1 MQRKIWRVNDMI
13 LPGKKFRM
21 YGGAGHE
28 VTFFEA
34 GMEKKPSPGLLE
46 HVVLPPNPSKDIIA
60 FGAKYVES
68 KENLNKAYFANEELI
83 VAQPTIAY
91 KALDIEHEEESIVG
105 HIHSATYV
113 NRATN
118 EVVDVADLVKLDAKA
133 LNDIMIDVVIGGI
146 IYVSR
151 FPALEGPVSEKR
163 YAISMECYFDSF
175 DIMLENGIRVT
186 LEEAQLLGWSTLI
199 DQLLGSFETKEAMD
213 AAHRIKVVLADQ
225 REVPMN
231 VYKWLKGIMFSGAGL
246 VLNPACPSCHIL
258 STSRDGEDCECEDK
272 NEGAKASVESADTLL
287 TINLTKL
294 DSYMET
300 WRSSNEGKPL
310 NHQVKDNVISVS
322 TTEETAAP
330 KKGDCKGGCMDKC
343 KDSKDPK
350 CMEDCMKNCT
360 DMMGEREESD
370 STDPFVKDRDP
381 NSPDKKRAM
390 CPQYKYEVW
399 VLNGDVEEQKRHWCM
414 YASDK
419 CPTAGDRGWHECLR
433 WYRQGEDWIMDLRNN
448 RDEESAGWG
457 TEDENTASSSVEYK
471 RMSAMV
477 DSFLY
482 QVESLGREKEIAS
495 QRKDLKKPSRK
506 VK

>member
-1 MQRKIWRVNDMI
+1 MKR
-13 LPGKKFRM
+13 FRM
-21 YGGAGHE
+21 YGGVGHE
-28 VTFFEA
+28 VTFFEK
-34 GMEKKPSPGLLE
+34 GMEKKPNPGLLD
-46 HVVLPPNPSKDIIA
+46 HVVLPPSPSKDIIV

-68 KENLNKAYFANEELI
+68 RENLNRAYFANEEL
-83 VAQPTIAY
+83 VPAYPTIPL
-91 KALDIEHEEESIVG
+91 KALDVEHEQENIVG
-105 HIHSATYV
+105 HIYSGTYID
-113 NRATN
+113 RANN
-118 EVVDVADLVKLDAKA
+118 EVLDVEQLKRLDNKDLNK
-133 LNDIMIDVVIGGI
+133 ITIDVIIGGVV
-146 IYVSR
+146 YVDR
-151 FPALEGPVSEKR
+151 FPALEGPISEKR
-163 YAISMECYFDSF
+163 YAISMETYFDSF

-213 AAHRIKVVLADQ
+213 AAHRVKVILADQ
-225 REVPMN
+225 SEVPMN
-231 VYKWLKGIMFSGAGL
+231 VYKWLKGIMFCGAGL

-258 STSRDGEDCECEDK
+258 STSRDGEDCGCDDK
-272 NEGAKASVESADTLL
+272 NEGAKASKESADTLL

-310 NHQVKDNVISVS
+310 NHQVKDNVISIS
-322 TTEETAAP
+322 TTEDSAAP
-330 KKGDCKGGCMDKC
+330 KKKDDCKGGCMDKC

-350 CMEDCMKNCT
+350 CMENCMKNCM
-360 DMMGEREESD
+360 DMMADKEESD

-381 NSPDKKRAM
+381 NSPDKKRSM
-390 CPQYKYEVW
+390 CPQYKYEIW

-448 RDEESAGWG
+448 RDEVYSPNNEGPDADV
-457 TEDENTASSSVEYK
+457 EDTISSSVEYK

-482 QVESLGREKEIAS
+482 QVESIGRQKEIAA
-495 QRKDLKKPSRK
+495 LKESKRAARK